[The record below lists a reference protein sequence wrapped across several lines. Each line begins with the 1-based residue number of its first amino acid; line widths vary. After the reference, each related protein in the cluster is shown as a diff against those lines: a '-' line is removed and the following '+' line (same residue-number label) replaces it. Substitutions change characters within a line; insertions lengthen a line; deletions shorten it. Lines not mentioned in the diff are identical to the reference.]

1 MEKLKE
7 IVSKVFDTDINIKTR
22 KRNNVEARMIFSKIL
37 REDGNTFESI
47 GKAINKDHATIIYY
61 ANQASILIKQSIELS
76 NKYLECKNCYINNLD
91 VEVKESTPIDR
102 KAENEISELK
112 FLVNQLTSE
121 RREIIKVQEKYNRI
135 KKIINLV
142 AERTHLGKE
151 EFIERKI
158 KEMFNGI

>member
-7 IVSKVFDTDINIKTR
+7 IVSQVFDTNINIKTR

-47 GKAINKDHATIIYY
+47 GKAINKDHSTIVYY
-61 ANQASILIKQSIELS
+61 VNQASVLIKQSIELS
-76 NKYLECKNCYINNLD
+76 DKYLECKNCYIDNLD
-91 VEVKESTPIDR
+91 VVLPQMKYD
-102 KAENEISELK
+102 ELK
-112 FLVNQLTSE
+112 NEVLELKLLINQLTIE
-121 RREIIKVQEKYNRI
+121 RNEIIKVQEKYNRI

-142 AERTHLGKE
+142 AERTHVGKE

-158 KEMFNGI
+158 NQMFNGI

>member
-7 IVSKVFDTDINIKTR
+7 IVSKVFETNINIKTR

-47 GKAINKDHATIIYY
+47 GNAINKDHSTIVYY
-61 ANQASILIKQSIELS
+61 VNQASVLIKQSIELS
-76 NKYLECKNCYINNLD
+76 DKYLECKNCYIDNLD
-91 VEVKESTPIDR
+91 VVLPQMKYD
-102 KAENEISELK
+102 ELK
-112 FLVNQLTSE
+112 NEVLELKLLINQLTIE
-121 RREIIKVQEKYNRI
+121 RNEIIKVQEKYNRI

-142 AERTHLGKE
+142 AERTHVGKE

-158 KEMFNGI
+158 NQMFNGI

>member
-7 IVSKVFDTDINIKTR
+7 IVSQVFDTDINIKTR

-47 GKAINKDHATIIYY
+47 GKAINKDHSTIVYY
-61 ANQASILIKQSIELS
+61 VNQASVLIKQSIELS
-76 NKYLECKNCYINNLD
+76 DKYLECKNCYIDNLD
-91 VEVKESTPIDR
+91 VVLPQMKYDELKDEVV
-102 KAENEISELK
+102 ELK
-112 FLVNQLTSE
+112 FLVNKLASE
-121 RREIIKVQEKYNRI
+121 RNEIIKVQEKYNRI

-142 AERTHLGKE
+142 AERTHVGKE

-158 KEMFNGI
+158 NQMFNGI

>member
-7 IVSKVFDTDINIKTR
+7 IVSKVFETNINIKTR

-47 GKAINKDHATIIYY
+47 GKAINKDHSTIVYY
-61 ANQASILIKQSIELS
+61 VNQASVLIKQSIELS
-76 NKYLECKNCYINNLD
+76 DKYLECKNCYIDNLD
-91 VEVKESTPIDR
+91 VVLPQMKYD
-102 KAENEISELK
+102 ELK
-112 FLVNQLTSE
+112 NEVLELKLLINQLTIE
-121 RREIIKVQEKYNRI
+121 RNEIIKVQEKYNRI

-142 AERTHLGKE
+142 AERTHVGKE

-158 KEMFNGI
+158 NQMFNGI

>member
-7 IVSKVFDTDINIKTR
+7 IVSQVFETNINIKTR

-47 GKAINKDHATIIYY
+47 GKAINKDHSTIVYY
-61 ANQASILIKQSIELS
+61 VNQASTLIKQSIELS
-76 NKYLECKNCYINNLD
+76 DKYLECKNCYIDNLD
-91 VEVKESTPIDR
+91 VVLPQMKYD
-102 KAENEISELK
+102 ELK
-112 FLVNQLTSE
+112 NEVVELKALINQLTTE
-121 RREIIKVQEKYNRI
+121 RNEIIKVKEKYNRI

-142 AERTHLGKE
+142 AERTHVGKE

-158 KEMFNGI
+158 NQMFNGI

>member
-7 IVSKVFDTDINIKTR
+7 IVSQVFDTNINIKTR

-47 GKAINKDHATIIYY
+47 GNAINKDHSTIVYY
-61 ANQASILIKQSIELS
+61 VNQASVLIKQSIELS
-76 NKYLECKNCYINNLD
+76 DKYLECKNCYIDNLD
-91 VEVKESTPIDR
+91 VVLPQMKYD
-102 KAENEISELK
+102 ELK
-112 FLVNQLTSE
+112 NEVLELKLLINKLTIE
-121 RREIIKVQEKYNRI
+121 RNEIIKVQEKYNRI

-142 AERTHLGKE
+142 AERTHVGKE

-158 KEMFNGI
+158 NQMFNGI

>member
-7 IVSKVFDTDINIKTR
+7 IVSQVFDTNINIKTR

-47 GKAINKDHATIIYY
+47 GNAINKDHSTIVYY
-61 ANQASILIKQSIELS
+61 VNQASVLIKQSIELS
-76 NKYLECKNCYINNLD
+76 DKYLECKNCYIDNLD
-91 VEVKESTPIDR
+91 VVLPQMKYDEIKNEVL
-102 KAENEISELK
+102 ELK
-112 FLVNQLTSE
+112 LLINQLTIE
-121 RREIIKVQEKYNRI
+121 RNEIIKVQEKYNRI

-142 AERTHLGKE
+142 AERTHVGKE

-158 KEMFNGI
+158 NQMFNGI

>member
-7 IVSKVFDTDINIKTR
+7 IVSKVFDTNINIKTR

-47 GKAINKDHATIIYY
+47 GKAINKDHSTIIYY
-61 ANQASILIKQSIELS
+61 ANQASILIKHSIELS
-76 NKYLECKNCYINNLD
+76 NKYLECKNCYINDLD

-112 FLVNQLTSE
+112 FLVNQLTIF
-121 RREIIKVQEKYNRI
+121 RRQLKPSMRQVKY
-135 KKIINLV
+135 
-142 AERTHLGKE
+142 
-151 EFIERKI
+151 
-158 KEMFNGI
+158 

>member
-7 IVSKVFDTDINIKTR
+7 IVSQVFDTDINIKTR

-47 GKAINKDHATIIYY
+47 GKAINKDHSTIVYY
-61 ANQASILIKQSIELS
+61 VNQASVLIKQSIELS
-76 NKYLECKNCYINNLD
+76 DKYLECKNCYIDNLD
-91 VEVKESTPIDR
+91 VVLPQMKYDELKSEVI
-102 KAENEISELK
+102 ELK
-112 FLVNQLTSE
+112 FLCNRLATE
-121 RREIIKVQEKYNRI
+121 RNEIIKVQEKYNRI

-142 AERTHLGKE
+142 AERTHVGKE

-158 KEMFNGI
+158 NQMFNGI

>member
-7 IVSKVFDTDINIKTR
+7 IVSQVFDTDINIKTR

-47 GKAINKDHATIIYY
+47 GKAINKDHSTIVYY
-61 ANQASILIKQSIELS
+61 VNQASILIKQSIELS
-76 NKYLECKNCYINNLD
+76 DKYLECKNCYIDNLD
-91 VEVKESTPIDR
+91 VVLPQMKYDELKDEVV
-102 KAENEISELK
+102 ELK
-112 FLVNQLTSE
+112 FLVNKLASE
-121 RREIIKVQEKYNRI
+121 RNEIIKVQEKYNRI

-142 AERTHLGKE
+142 AERTHVGKE

-158 KEMFNGI
+158 NQMFNGI

>member
-7 IVSKVFDTDINIKTR
+7 IVSKVFDTNINIKTR

-47 GKAINKDHATIIYY
+47 GKAINKDHSTIVYY
-61 ANQASILIKQSIELS
+61 VNQASVLIKQSIELS
-76 NKYLECKNCYINNLD
+76 DKYLECKNCYIDNLD
-91 VEVKESTPIDR
+91 VVLPQMKYD
-102 KAENEISELK
+102 ELK
-112 FLVNQLTSE
+112 DEVVELKLLVNQLTSE

-142 AERTHLGKE
+142 AERTHVGKE

-158 KEMFNGI
+158 NQMFNGI

>member
-7 IVSKVFDTDINIKTR
+7 IVSQVFDTNINIKTR

-47 GKAINKDHATIIYY
+47 GNAINKDHSTIVYY
-61 ANQASILIKQSIELS
+61 VNQASVLIKQSIELS
-76 NKYLECKNCYINNLD
+76 DKYLECKNCYIDNLD
-91 VEVKESTPIDR
+91 VVLPQMKYD
-102 KAENEISELK
+102 ELK
-112 FLVNQLTSE
+112 NEVLELKLLINQLTIE
-121 RREIIKVQEKYNRI
+121 RNEIIKVQEKYNRI

-142 AERTHLGKE
+142 AERTHVGKE

-158 KEMFNGI
+158 NQMFNGI

>member
-7 IVSKVFDTDINIKTR
+7 IVSKVFDTNINIKTR

-47 GKAINKDHATIIYY
+47 GKAINKDHSTIVYY
-61 ANQASILIKQSIELS
+61 VNQASVLIKQSIELS
-76 NKYLECKNCYINNLD
+76 DKYLECKNCYIDNLD
-91 VEVKESTPIDR
+91 VVLPQMKYD
-102 KAENEISELK
+102 ELK
-112 FLVNQLTSE
+112 NEVLELKLLINQLTIE
-121 RREIIKVQEKYNRI
+121 RNEIIKVQEKYNRI

-151 EFIERKI
+151 EFVERKI
-158 KEMFNGI
+158 NEMFNGI

>member
-7 IVSKVFDTDINIKTR
+7 IVSKVFDTNINIKTR

-47 GKAINKDHATIIYY
+47 GNAINKDHSTIVYY
-61 ANQASILIKQSIELS
+61 VNQASTLIKQSIELS
-76 NKYLECKNCYINNLD
+76 DKYLECKNCYIDNLD
-91 VEVKESTPIDR
+91 VVLPQMKYD
-102 KAENEISELK
+102 ELK
-112 FLVNQLTSE
+112 NEALELKLLINQLTIE
-121 RREIIKVQEKYNRI
+121 RNEIIKVQEKYNRI

-142 AERTHLGKE
+142 AERTHVGKE

-158 KEMFNGI
+158 NQMFNGI

>member
-47 GKAINKDHATIIYY
+47 GNAINKDHSTIVYY
-61 ANQASILIKQSIELS
+61 VNQASVLIKQSIELS
-76 NKYLECKNCYINNLD
+76 DKYLECKNCYIDNLD
-91 VEVKESTPIDR
+91 VVLPQMKYD
-102 KAENEISELK
+102 ELK
-112 FLVNQLTSE
+112 NEVLELKLLINQLTIE
-121 RREIIKVQEKYNRI
+121 RNEIIKVQEKYNRI

-142 AERTHLGKE
+142 AERTHVGKE

-158 KEMFNGI
+158 NQMFNGI

>member
-7 IVSKVFDTDINIKTR
+7 IVSKVFETNINIKTR

-47 GKAINKDHATIIYY
+47 GKAINKDHSTIVYY
-61 ANQASILIKQSIELS
+61 VNQASSLIKQSIELS
-76 NKYLECKNCYINNLD
+76 DKYLECKNCYIDNLD
-91 VEVKESTPIDR
+91 VVLPQMKYDEIKNEVL
-102 KAENEISELK
+102 ELK
-112 FLVNQLTSE
+112 LLINQLTIE
-121 RREIIKVQEKYNRI
+121 RNEIIKVQEKYNRI

-142 AERTHLGKE
+142 AERTHVGKE

-158 KEMFNGI
+158 NQMFNGI

>member
-47 GKAINKDHATIIYY
+47 GKAINKDHSTIVYY
-61 ANQASILIKQSIELS
+61 VNQASVLIKQSIELS
-76 NKYLECKNCYINNLD
+76 DKYLDCKNCYIDNLD
-91 VEVKESTPIDR
+91 VVLPQMKYD
-102 KAENEISELK
+102 ELK
-112 FLVNQLTSE
+112 NEVLELKLLINQLTIE
-121 RREIIKVQEKYNRI
+121 RNEIIKVQEKYNRI

-142 AERTHLGKE
+142 AERTHVGKE

-158 KEMFNGI
+158 NQMFNGI

>member
-47 GKAINKDHATIIYY
+47 GNAINKDHSTIVYY
-61 ANQASILIKQSIELS
+61 VNQASVLIKQSIELS
-76 NKYLECKNCYINNLD
+76 DKYLECKNCYIDNLD
-91 VEVKESTPIDR
+91 VVLPQMKYD
-102 KAENEISELK
+102 ELK
-112 FLVNQLTSE
+112 NEVLELKLLINQLTIE
-121 RREIIKVQEKYNRI
+121 RNEIIKVQEKYNRI

-142 AERTHLGKE
+142 AERTHVGKE
-151 EFIERKI
+151 EFIEKKI
-158 KEMFNGI
+158 NQMFNGI

>member
-7 IVSKVFDTDINIKTR
+7 IVSKVFDTNINIKTR

-47 GKAINKDHATIIYY
+47 GNAINKDHSTIVYY
-61 ANQASILIKQSIELS
+61 VNQASVLIKQSIELS
-76 NKYLECKNCYINNLD
+76 DKYLECKNCYIDNLD
-91 VEVKESTPIDR
+91 VVLPQMKYD
-102 KAENEISELK
+102 ELK
-112 FLVNQLTSE
+112 NEVLELKLLINKLTIE
-121 RREIIKVQEKYNRI
+121 RNEIIKVQEKYNRI

-142 AERTHLGKE
+142 AERTHVGKE

-158 KEMFNGI
+158 NQMFNGI